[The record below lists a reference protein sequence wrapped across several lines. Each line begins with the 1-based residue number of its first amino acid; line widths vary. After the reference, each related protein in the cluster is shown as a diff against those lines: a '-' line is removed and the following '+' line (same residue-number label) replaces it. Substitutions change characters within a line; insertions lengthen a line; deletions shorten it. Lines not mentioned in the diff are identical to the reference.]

1 MLQTITETKSTTTRS
16 KMPPKKS
23 ALETVFDVIREELGE
38 NGGEAGAAFEVAL
51 DHIKSKRLYA
61 ALFDERGVDI
71 VRGLW
76 NQYAGGQEESEQEYP
91 EPPKQIKGV
100 RAQLRRYTPGGAF
113 DKWVPLGCTGK
124 SKLIGDLTEDDVDT
138 IIKAYDSVGTNQKA
152 ARQEQKEAC
161 SRSLYRGRN
170 SQARA
175 VGAAVEVRG
184 HCYLE
189 SLSESAQ
196 TSEILKSTLLM
207 SGASIEMKAN
217 DTMGT
222 REVL

>member
-138 IIKAYDSVGTNQKA
+138 IIKAYDSHIKGSERNKA
-152 ARQEQKEAC
+152 KWGQIKKRLAKSKKKRVREVFTEEEIHKLGLSARQ
-161 SRSLYRGRN
+161 
-170 SQARA
+170 
-175 VGAAVEVRG
+175 
-184 HCYLE
+184 
-189 SLSESAQ
+189 
-196 TSEILKSTLLM
+196 LK
-207 SGASIEMKAN
+207 
-217 DTMGT
+217 
-222 REVL
+222 